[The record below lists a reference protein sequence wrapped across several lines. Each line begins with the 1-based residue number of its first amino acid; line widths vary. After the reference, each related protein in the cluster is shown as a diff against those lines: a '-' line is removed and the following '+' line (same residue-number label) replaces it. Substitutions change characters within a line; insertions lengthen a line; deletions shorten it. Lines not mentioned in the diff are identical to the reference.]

1 MIKIAITGASGLIGS
16 RIIELLHNKF
26 TFVPISIE
34 QMDITNKTQV
44 SEVISAID
52 FDFFLHLAGY
62 TNVDGAEVN
71 KKLAWKINVNGTYSV
86 FTAVQKQK
94 KKFVYISTDF
104 VFDGKIPPFT
114 ENSLPNPLSYYAKT
128 KYEGEK
134 IVKDQAMI
142 IRLSYPYR
150 KNFTDKL
157 DFVRSIKTMLQ
168 QNKSLTM
175 VQNATITPTFIDDIA
190 YGIEY
195 LVNHYTPEIFHLV
208 GSDSLSPYQAAQ
220 DIASVFQLNENL
232 IKPISFLEYSINKA
246 LRPQYSTIISRKNNF
261 YRMKSFKEGL
271 ALL

>member
-1 MIKIAITGASGLIGS
+1 MIKIAITGSSGLIGS
-16 RIIELLHNKF
+16 RVIELLHDKF
-26 TFVPISIE
+26 IFIPISIE
-34 QMDITNKTQV
+34 QMDITNKDQV
-44 SEVISAID
+44 DKIISSID

-71 KKLAWKINVNGTYSV
+71 KKLAWKINVDGTYNV
-86 FTAVQKQK
+86 FTAVQKQR

-104 VFDGKIPPFT
+104 VFDGKVPPFN
-114 ENSLPNPLSYYAKT
+114 ENILPNPLSYYAKT

-150 KNFTDKL
+150 KEFPDKL
-157 DFVRSIKTMLQ
+157 DFVRSIKSMLKK
-168 QNKSLTM
+168 NKTFTM
-175 VQNATITPTFIDDIA
+175 VKDAIITPTFIDDIA
-190 YGIEY
+190 YGFEY
-195 LVNHYTPEIFHLV
+195 LIHHFTPEIYHLI
-208 GSDSLSPYQAAQ
+208 GSDSLSPFQAAQ
-220 DIASVFQLNENL
+220 TITSNFRLNENL

-246 LRPQYSTIISRKNNF
+246 MRPQYSKIISSKNNF

>member
-16 RIIELLHNKF
+16 RIIELLYDKL
-26 TFVPISIE
+26 TFIPISIE

-44 SEVISAID
+44 NGVVSAID

-71 KKLAWKINVNGTYSV
+71 KKLAWRINVDGTYNV

-94 KKFVYISTDF
+94 KKFIYISTDF

-114 ENSLPNPLSYYAKT
+114 ENNIPNPLSYYAKT

-134 IVKDQAMI
+134 IVNGHSMI

-150 KNFTDKL
+150 KDYPLKL
-157 DFVRSIKTMLQ
+157 DFVRSIKSMLAK
-168 QNKSLTM
+168 NKPLSM
-175 VQNATITPTFIDDIA
+175 VQNATMTPTFIDDIV

-208 GSDSLSPYQAAQ
+208 GSDSLSPFQAAQ
-220 DIASVFQLNENL
+220 FIASTFQLNKNL
-232 IKPISFLEYSINKA
+232 IKPISFSKYSINKA
-246 LRPQYSTIISRKNNF
+246 LRPQYSTIVSNKNSF
-261 YRMKSFKEGL
+261 YPMKSFKEGL